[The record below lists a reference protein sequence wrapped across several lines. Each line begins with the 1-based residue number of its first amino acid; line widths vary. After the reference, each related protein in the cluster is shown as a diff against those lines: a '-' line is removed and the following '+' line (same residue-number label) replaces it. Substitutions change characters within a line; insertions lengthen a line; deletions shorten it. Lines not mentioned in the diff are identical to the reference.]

1 MHGTVQNTEQGSA
14 NFFGEGQMTTSLGF
28 VGPRVSTL
36 TTQLSRSS
44 AKAARENKEMNE
56 YGSVPIQ
63 IYLQKYDRSNLAC
76 RP

>member
-1 MHGTVQNTEQGSA
+1 MGST
-14 NFFGEGQMTTSLGF
+14 NFFGEGQIVNSLG
-28 VGPRVSTL
+28 PITSTL

-63 IYLQKYDRSNLAC
+63 IYLQKYDRSNLAY